1 MHNFYKVIA
10 KIIVNRMRL
19 ALPDIIHEAQYSFI
33 KGQNIIENVALAH
46 DMCYNL
52 SSNKFIAKFILLK
65 AFDSIN

>member
-1 MHNFYKVIA
+1 
-10 KIIVNRMRL
+10 MRL